1 MKIVTSNDI
10 GGPWQ
15 SGKEEVNNNSRR
27 KQNTDKKKQKGRR
40 SQSALS
46 RVPQIAIEF
55 VTSRNRT
62 NGIVY

>member
-27 KQNTDKKKQKGRR
+27 KQNTDKKKQKGR
-40 SQSALS
+40 SK
-46 RVPQIAIEF
+46 
-55 VTSRNRT
+55 
-62 NGIVY
+62 